1 MLHRPRS
8 EVLGETALSSR
19 DRISEAQALVQD
31 LTDLELEFLRH
42 LTAGESQV
50 AIASRLQ
57 LEEEMALAVRELLL
71 KKLGAAVTADAV
83 RVGIYAGL

>member
-1 MLHRPRS
+1 MYA
-8 EVLGETALSSR
+8 TDKIA
-19 DRISEAQALVQD
+19 EAHALVQD

-57 LEEEMALAVRELLL
+57 LDDEIALAVRELLL
-71 KKLGAAVTADAV
+71 KKLGAGATADAV